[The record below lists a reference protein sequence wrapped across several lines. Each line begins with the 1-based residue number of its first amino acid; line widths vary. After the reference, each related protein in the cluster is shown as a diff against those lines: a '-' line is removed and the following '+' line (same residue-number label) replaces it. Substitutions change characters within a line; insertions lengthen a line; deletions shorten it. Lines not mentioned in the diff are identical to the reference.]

1 MNREMTKRLAIVV
14 GCLVTA
20 APGVCSA
27 TLSLDFAPRGSPFPG
42 PPQFPV
48 DAQGRRYFDLVFT
61 ETAPTENEGLF
72 AYDLNLRLR
81 RPPGTT
87 GGARLT
93 GAERPPDN
101 FVLDVPSGATFIVAE
116 SGADELLINISSN
129 NDLADINTGDKAAR
143 IFYEVDPGVN
153 GRNYFVTFDPFSTV
167 FGSGDPNRELVIAVD
182 VSDDAQLPE
191 PTGLSLLALA
201 GALGLRRRRR
211 VTAGV
216 TA

>member
-1 MNREMTKRLAIVV
+1 MTRFTWKGLTLAV
-14 GCLVTA
+14 GCLVA
-20 APGVCSA
+20 LAPGMCSA
-27 TLSLDFAPRGSPFPG
+27 ALSLRFG
-42 PPQFPV
+42 PPDSPIPVPPQYPV
-48 DAQGRRYFDLVFT
+48 DAQGRHYFDLFFT

-72 AYDLNLRLR
+72 AYDLSLLLR

-93 GAERPPDN
+93 GAERPADN
-101 FVLDVPSGATFIVAE
+101 FVLDVPSGATFTVAE
-116 SGADELLINISSN
+116 SGADDLLINISSN

-153 GRNYFVTFDPFSTV
+153 GRNYTITFDPSATV
-167 FGSGDPNRELVIAVD
+167 FGSGDPNRELVIAVNLGD
-182 VSDDAQLPE
+182 GVQLPD
-191 PTGLSLLALA
+191 PAGLSLLAWA
-201 GALGLRRRRR
+201 GVLGLRRRRR